1 MFIGAAQI
9 EASAFAGSGWR
20 LAAGGVFSVL
30 LLVACVTDVR
40 WRRVP
45 NWLVVVLAVLGLA
58 FSTWIDPWLP
68 GLGRGFAGLALGF
81 SIWIVFYVVGGM
93 GAGDVKLF
101 AAAAAWLGPAGAW
114 RAALVAALLGGV
126 LSVAALLAQRRLRE
140 GTERVAI
147 AVSTMS
153 MAPLGGVTP
162 AAERKRYLPYGI
174 ALSGGAL
181 LVAWFPEI
189 LVVWRGP

>member
-1 MFIGAAQI
+1 MFIEAAQI
-9 EASAFAGSGWR
+9 KASAFAGSGWR
-20 LAAGGVFSVL
+20 LAAGGVFSL
-30 LLVACVTDVR
+30 LLIIACVTDVR
-40 WRRVP
+40 QRRVP

-58 FSTWIDPWLP
+58 FSALIDPWLP
-68 GLGRGFAGLALGF
+68 GLGRGVAGLALGF

-114 RAALVAALLGGV
+114 QASLVAALLGGL
-126 LSVAALLAQRRLRE
+126 LSVVALAAQRRLRE

-153 MAPLGGVTP
+153 MSPLGAVTP
-162 AAERKRYLPYGI
+162 GADRKRYLPYGI

-181 LVAWFPEI
+181 LIAWFPEI
-189 LVVWRGP
+189 LGVWRGS